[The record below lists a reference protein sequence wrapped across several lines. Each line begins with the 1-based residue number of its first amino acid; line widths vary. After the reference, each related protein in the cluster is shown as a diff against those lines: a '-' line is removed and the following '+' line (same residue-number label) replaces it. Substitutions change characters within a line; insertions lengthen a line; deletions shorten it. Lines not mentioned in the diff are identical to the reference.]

1 MGTSPG
7 GSRTRTSRSATVG
20 PASAGGLWWQVW
32 RTVLGRAGPPPG
44 TAQPP
49 RRQGQVEGVRT
60 APARRASRPEDGH
73 HPRPTTRP
81 AAAERPAPT
90 ARRLASP
97 RPPSARHQPGL
108 LRGAPP
114 PRRLARRPAARRTP
128 PLAAYPRRAPPPPS
142 TRAERRRR
150 AGHRPL
156 GKGRAG
162 VGADEPGC
170 VDNGRDARRNW
181 QHASPPAPLP
191 SSCPANSAD
200 PAPAPR
206 RAGWWRTTRPGRPP
220 NAGPWR
226 GTSEQ
231 SGELSVMGQPLRN
244 GYKPPSSSRASAT
257 STSTSS
263 TRSTPFPRP
272 PPSPRTPNTGSWAR
286 RPPRRRYRQSHQ
298 IGLACRGLLI
308 VELDSSPDDSDAGLL
323 PFFFCP
329 PQDPISVPEDLN
341 SSSPVAHAVLH
352 F

>member
-1 MGTSPG
+1 MRPWGLAP
-7 GSRTRTSRSATVG
+7 AALG
-20 PASAGGLWWQVW
+20 P
-32 RTVLGRAGPPPG
+32 GRAD
-44 TAQPP
+44 
-49 RRQGQVEGVRT
+49 RRQSGRR
-60 APARRASRPEDGH
+60 RRAGFGGKCGGPCSGGPGRRLE
-73 HPRPTTRP
+73 PRSPPAGRVRWKVFGQRQPDVRLDQKMDTTLAP
-81 AAAERPAPT
+81 RPAPPRPS
-90 ARRLASP
+90 ARRRPRAASP

-128 PLAAYPRRAPPPPS
+128 PLAAYPRRAPRPGPS
-142 TRAERRRR
+142 
-150 AGHRPL
+150 
-156 GKGRAG
+156 AG
-162 VGADEPGC
+162 VERVTAHSGRVGLASELTSRGASTTDVMLAGT
-170 VDNGRDARRNW
+170 G
-181 QHASPPAPLP
+181 
-191 SSCPANSAD
+191 
-200 PAPAPR
+200 R

-298 IGLACRGLLI
+298 IGLACRGTHRRTRLQ
-308 VELDSSPDDSDAGLL
+308 PRR
-323 PFFFCP
+323 
-329 PQDPISVPEDLN
+329 
-341 SSSPVAHAVLH
+341 
-352 F
+352 